1 MLPNITARFALGT
14 SDNDTRVSER
24 DSSAELEPRPG
35 VQVRYCSSTVL
46 FKEDIKQEYP
56 QKSSDMA
63 TKEAAV
69 RAVSSARGAI
79 GISKVWTPYQS

>member
-1 MLPNITARFALGT
+1 MTPGSQNVTAVLSSNQDPEFKYGT
-14 SDNDTRVSER
+14 
-24 DSSAELEPRPG
+24 